1 MAKKSKNKKKR
12 NNLPVLAIVA
22 IILLIVLILVFNKN
36 FVNGAKEKFKK
47 LPQNIA
53 KVENVENNSESSNE
67 ENSAKENKVEEKKL
81 EEIDIKFTDEK
92 KEKKEN
98 QNIVIDLK
106 ENKREEKKISVDEIE
121 QQRNDEIRK
130 SLNTTKTKKKLYFI
144 KYNDS
149 DQGYVLQAVTRTIT
163 YQDSI
168 LTQTLSILM
177 YGPNG
182 SEINSEL
189 ATLIQPQTKL
199 LSVRISDGVA
209 YLNFNEDFMYHEF
222 GQEGFITQLKQFVFT
237 ATEFA
242 TVDSVQILINGK
254 IVDYTPESV
263 EISKPFTR
271 NSF

>member
-1 MAKKSKNKKKR
+1 MAKKSKRK
-12 NNLPVLAIVA
+12 NNTPVLAIVA
-22 IILLIVLILVFNKN
+22 IILVIVLILVFNKD
-36 FVNGAKEKFKK
+36 FVNNAKSKFKDGIDIAKKTEAKREEANTENIATKDKPKKEKNDIVIEFKDK
-47 LPQNIA
+47 PE
-53 KVENVENNSESSNE
+53 KTK
-67 ENSAKENKVEEKKL
+67 KEKEAEKEVVIDIEEKK
-81 EEIDIKFTDEK
+81 DVKSS
-92 KEKKEN
+92 
-98 QNIVIDLK
+98 VV
-106 ENKREEKKISVDEIE
+106 ENKK
-121 QQRNDEIRK
+121 NDAIRK
-130 SLNTTKTKKKLYFI
+130 SLNTTKTRKKLYFI

-149 DQGYVLQAVTRTIT
+149 DQGYVLQAVNRTIT

-199 LSVRISDGVA
+199 LSVSVKDGVA

-242 TVDSVQILINGK
+242 TVDSVQFLIEGK
-254 IVDYTPESV
+254 KVDYTPESV
-263 EISKPFTR
+263 EIGKPFTR